1 MEKLNDHFRWILVVR
16 WKIETERSFWEKL
29 KLLGSVF
36 FYSWVNPEPEVAPA
50 IIASERALVSISG
63 MRRTLV
69 LSLSRITTTKRSP
82 RYLTLPTSAQTR
94 NESFYLPHKTTFLGI
109 TGPKRA
115 ARKRDK
121 NYIHYFLKIANEF
134 KRTFFSEN
142 EFCELFVTC

>member
-1 MEKLNDHFRWILVVR
+1 
-16 WKIETERSFWEKL
+16 L